1 MGGCSLYSPA
11 ALLHSALLE
20 NRVRKRTFAAS
31 RASKLCIAGLQF
43 TSRVEGGVYLM
54 KKISVLIIALC
65 LGCVAWASNKSDVQ
79 DRLDNSAKVL
89 QQIQAAPDTG
99 IPDEILAKSRCVAVV
114 PHMIKAGL
122 GIGGEHG
129 KGVLTCRTANGWSA
143 PAFFTVTG
151 GSWGLQIGG
160 EGVDLVML
168 AMNDKGMQQLLN
180 SKIELGGDASV
191 AAGPVGRHASADT
204 DIKLDAEILT
214 YSRSKGAFA
223 GIALKGA
230 VLRQDKDSTQSYYG
244 QDYTNQTLLT
254 GKVPAPAGAQAF
266 LSTVSH
272 AKSVA
277 VNKEGKSE

>member
-1 MGGCSLYSPA
+1 
-11 ALLHSALLE
+11 
-20 NRVRKRTFAAS
+20 
-31 RASKLCIAGLQF
+31 
-43 TSRVEGGVYLM
+43 M
-54 KKISVLIIALC
+54 KKILILIITLC
-65 LGCVAWASNKSDVQ
+65 LGCAAWASNKGDVQ
-79 DRLDNSAKVL
+79 DRLDNAAKVL

-99 IPDEILAKSRCVAVV
+99 IPEEVLAKSQCVAVV

-129 KGVLTCRTANGWSA
+129 KGVVTCRTANGWSA
-143 PAFFTVTG
+143 PALFTITG

-168 AMNDKGMQQLLN
+168 AMNDKGVQQLLN
-180 SKIELGGDASV
+180 SKVELGADASV

-204 DIKLDAEILT
+204 DIKLNAEILT
-214 YSRSKGAFA
+214 YSRTKGAFA
-223 GIALKGA
+223 GIALKGS
-230 VLRQDKDSTQSYYG
+230 VLRHDKDSTEAYYG
-244 QDYTNQTLLT
+244 KDLTNQALLT
-254 GKVPAPAGAQAF
+254 GKVPPPPGAQAF